1 MKNTMKKLLSLV
13 LVAMLLV
20 CAVPFQAA
28 ATEADETLTVKT
40 YVDGKYVTDKYVT
53 VKPGQKL
60 ELTKEL
66 AETLIYGDKEFVKW
80 TNMKD
85 EETTGPISYDNLK
98 KANANGYYVN
108 LYLNKKVED
117 TRVDAKVPV
126 EIYVDGSYA
135 RKGEIT
141 VPVDG
146 SVKLTKEL
154 GLSLV
159 NSDKEFVKWTGASGD
174 EATDVTIKY
183 DKITDGYFLKLFVN
197 TKKAE
202 EPVKYITLKIIDDKG
217 NAIAREFQV
226 EPVNGKSSVIDDI
239 LSYRWMGNWKDS
251 YEFVTAKSDE
261 KGNNLSLSTTINA
274 GDSLTV
280 TLKAKS
286 GSTPEGD
293 TVRVTFYGTD
303 GKAVSTYNVTSGS
316 SIDSKKVSDA
326 QSKADNKTG
335 YTFKGWKID
344 NKGDLYTSAQVA
356 KLVIKGNVEFYA
368 YLEKDTTTT
377 NNKFPYKVYLHIF
390 KDNKVDDPAKTINIT
405 EGIALDGKVTLDEVK
420 TVVKNY
426 YTAKTSD
433 GIKYDGMY
441 MAKGNWVGN
450 FVNDTQKYDTISDTN
465 ELRKESEVHINVMIT
480 NANAKSATNEE
491 ADKTNPKT
499 GDMIFI
505 PVIFMVVSGAAIAG
519 VYFYNKIIRQN
530 LVWAVI
536 YNIICIPIAAA
547 GIVNPSIAAAAMS
560 LSSNGVLLNSLRLKN
575 IEK

>member
-146 SVKLTKEL
+146 SVKLTNLKKALGETGKAEFEL
-154 GLSLV
+154 TGGV
-159 NSDKEFVKWTGASGD
+159 NGDSWFGIYSTATAPDLQGSTGNAQDFGGYKD
-174 EATDVTIKY
+174 AGID
-183 DKITDGYFLKLFVN
+183 DGYSLKLFVN

-226 EPVNGKSSVIDDI
+226 EPVNGKSSVISDI

-261 KGNNLSLSTTINA
+261 KGNNLSLSTTIDA

-390 KDNKVDDPAKTINIT
+390 KDNKIDDPAKTINIT

-480 NANAKSATNEE
+480 NANAKSTTNEK

-519 VYFYNKIIRQN
+519 VYFYNKKRS
-530 LVWAVI
+530 A
-536 YNIICIPIAAA
+536 
-547 GIVNPSIAAAAMS
+547 
-560 LSSNGVLLNSLRLKN
+560 R
-575 IEK
+575 

>member
-28 ATEADETLTVKT
+28 AAENAENLTVKT
-40 YVDGKYVTDKYVT
+40 YVDGKYVTDKHVS
-53 VKPGQKL
+53 VNPGESL
-60 ELTKEL
+60 TLTKEL
-66 AETLIYGDKEFVKW
+66 AETLVEDNKEFVKW

-159 NSDKEFVKWTGASGD
+159 NSDKEFVKWTGASGN

-183 DKITDGYFLKLFVN
+183 AGIDDDYSLKLYVN

-202 EPVKYITLKIIDDKG
+202 ETPKYITTYIVDDKG
-217 NAIAREFQV
+217 NAISSDTNF
-226 EPVNGKSSVIDDI
+226 EPANGKSAVISDI
-239 LSYRWMGNWKDS
+239 MTWRWLKGWENS
-251 YEFVTAKSDE
+251 YEFVTAKSA
-261 KGNNLSLSTTINA
+261 KLGNKLTASTTINV
-274 GDSLTV
+274 GDTV
-280 TLKAKS
+280 TITVKAKGS
-286 GSTPEGD
+286 STPEAD

-390 KDNKVDDPAKTINIT
+390 KDNKIDDPAKTINIT

-480 NANAKSATNEE
+480 NANAKSTTNEK

-519 VYFYNKIIRQN
+519 VYFYNKKRS
-530 LVWAVI
+530 A
-536 YNIICIPIAAA
+536 
-547 GIVNPSIAAAAMS
+547 
-560 LSSNGVLLNSLRLKN
+560 R
-575 IEK
+575 

>member
-28 ATEADETLTVKT
+28 AAETDAKTVKVNV
-40 YVDGKYVTDKYVT
+40 YVDDVPTADKTIT
-53 VKPGQKL
+53 VKPGESITL
-60 ELTKEL
+60 NEEL
-66 AETLIYGDKEFVKW
+66 AKSLVKSDKAFVKW
-80 TNMKD
+80 TGASGN
-85 EETTGPISYDNLK
+85 E
-98 KANANGYYVN
+98 ANGQVIPYEKIPADYSVN
-108 LYLNKKVED
+108 LYVKKVVED

-126 EIYVDGSYA
+126 KIYVDGSYV
-135 RKGEIT
+135 RDGEIT

-154 GLSLV
+154 GLKLV
-159 NSDKEFVKWTGASGD
+159 KEDKEFVKWTGASD
-174 EATDVTIKY
+174 NEATDVTINY
-183 DKITDGYFLKLFVN
+183 AGIDDGYFLKLFVN

-202 EPVKYITLKIIDDKG
+202 EPAKPITVKIVDDKG
-217 NAIAREFQV
+217 NAIAKQFEV
-226 EPVNGKSSVIDDI
+226 TPANGKSSVIGDI
-239 LSYRWMGNWKDS
+239 LTQRWMGNWKDS

-261 KGNNLSLSTTINA
+261 KGGTLTLSTTINA

-280 TLKAKS
+280 TLKTKS
-286 GSTPEGD
+286 ST
-293 TVRVTFYGTD
+293 
-303 GKAVSTYNVTSGS
+303 
-316 SIDSKKVSDA
+316 
-326 QSKADNKTG
+326 
-335 YTFKGWKID
+335 
-344 NKGDLYTSAQVA
+344 
-356 KLVIKGNVEFYA
+356 GN
-368 YLEKDTTTT
+368 TTNNTTT

-465 ELRKESEVHINVMIT
+465 DMRKESEVHINVMIT
-480 NANAKSATNEE
+480 NANAKSTTTEK

-519 VYFYNKIIRQN
+519 VYFYNKKRS
-530 LVWAVI
+530 A
-536 YNIICIPIAAA
+536 
-547 GIVNPSIAAAAMS
+547 
-560 LSSNGVLLNSLRLKN
+560 R
-575 IEK
+575 

>member
-28 ATEADETLTVKT
+28 AAETDAKTVKVNV
-40 YVDGKYVTDKYVT
+40 YVDDVPTADKTIT
-53 VKPGQKL
+53 VKPGESITL
-60 ELTKEL
+60 NEEL
-66 AETLIYGDKEFVKW
+66 AKSLVKSDKAFVKW
-80 TNMKD
+80 TGASGN
-85 EETTGPISYDNLK
+85 E
-98 KANANGYYVN
+98 ANGQVIPYEKIPADYSVN
-108 LYLNKKVED
+108 LYVKKVVED

-126 EIYVDGSYA
+126 KIYVDGSYV
-135 RKGEIT
+135 RDGEIT

-154 GLSLV
+154 GLKLV
-159 NSDKEFVKWTGASGD
+159 KEDKEFVKWTGASD
-174 EATDVTIKY
+174 NEATDVTINY
-183 DKITDGYFLKLFVN
+183 AGIDDGYFLKLFVN

-202 EPVKYITLKIIDDKG
+202 EPAKPITVKIVDDKG
-217 NAIAREFQV
+217 NAIAKQFEV
-226 EPVNGKSSVIDDI
+226 TPANGKSSVIGDI
-239 LSYRWMGNWKDS
+239 LTQRWKGDWKDS

-261 KGNNLSLSTTINA
+261 KGGTLTLSTTINA

-280 TLKAKS
+280 TLKTKS
-286 GSTPEGD
+286 ST
-293 TVRVTFYGTD
+293 
-303 GKAVSTYNVTSGS
+303 
-316 SIDSKKVSDA
+316 
-326 QSKADNKTG
+326 
-335 YTFKGWKID
+335 
-344 NKGDLYTSAQVA
+344 
-356 KLVIKGNVEFYA
+356 GN
-368 YLEKDTTTT
+368 TTNNTTT

-480 NANAKSATNEE
+480 NANAKSTTNEK

-519 VYFYNKIIRQN
+519 VYFYNKKRS
-530 LVWAVI
+530 A
-536 YNIICIPIAAA
+536 
-547 GIVNPSIAAAAMS
+547 
-560 LSSNGVLLNSLRLKN
+560 R
-575 IEK
+575 

>member
-28 ATEADETLTVKT
+28 ATEASVEKLNVKV
-40 YVDGKYVTDKYVT
+40 YVDGEYKTDKQID
-53 VKPGQKL
+53 VKPGESL
-60 ELTKEL
+60 TLTKEL
-66 AETLIYGDKEFVKW
+66 AETMIKSDKEFVKW

-85 EETTGPISYDNLK
+85 VETTGPISYDNLK
-98 KANANGYYVN
+98 KANADGYYVN
-108 LYLNKKVED
+108 LYVKKVVAD

-126 EIYVDGSYA
+126 KIYVDGSYV
-135 RKGEIT
+135 RDGEIT

-154 GLSLV
+154 GLKLV
-159 NSDKEFVKWTGASGD
+159 REDKEFVKWTGASD
-174 EATDVTIKY
+174 NEATDVTINY
-183 DKITDGYFLKLFVN
+183 AGIDDGYSLKLYVS

-202 EPVKYITLKIIDDKG
+202 EPAKPITVKIVDDKG
-217 NAIAREFQV
+217 NAIAKQFEV
-226 EPVNGKSSVIDDI
+226 TPVNGKSSVIGDI
-239 LSYRWMGNWKDS
+239 LTQRWKGDWKDS

-261 KGNNLSLSTTINA
+261 KGGTLTLSTTINA

-280 TLKAKS
+280 TLKTKS
-286 GSTPEGD
+286 ST
-293 TVRVTFYGTD
+293 
-303 GKAVSTYNVTSGS
+303 
-316 SIDSKKVSDA
+316 
-326 QSKADNKTG
+326 
-335 YTFKGWKID
+335 
-344 NKGDLYTSAQVA
+344 
-356 KLVIKGNVEFYA
+356 GN
-368 YLEKDTTTT
+368 TTTT

-441 MAKGNWVGN
+441 LAKGNWVGN
-450 FVNDTQKYDTISDTN
+450 FVNDTQKYTTIEDTN
-465 ELRKESEVHINVMIT
+465 EFRKESEVHINVMIT
-480 NANAKSATNEE
+480 NANAKSTTTEK

-505 PVIFMVVSGAAIAG
+505 PVIFMLVSGAAIAG
-519 VYFYNKIIRQN
+519 VYFYNKKRS
-530 LVWAVI
+530 A
-536 YNIICIPIAAA
+536 
-547 GIVNPSIAAAAMS
+547 
-560 LSSNGVLLNSLRLKN
+560 R
-575 IEK
+575 

>member
-28 ATEADETLTVKT
+28 ATEADAKTVKVNV
-40 YVDGKYVTDKYVT
+40 YVDDVLTADKTIT
-53 VKPGQKL
+53 VKPGDSITL
-60 ELTKEL
+60 NEEL
-66 AETLIYGDKEFVKW
+66 AKSLVKSDKAFVKW
-80 TNMKD
+80 TGASGN
-85 EETTGPISYDNLK
+85 E
-98 KANANGYYVN
+98 ANGQVIPYEKIPADYSVN
-108 LYLNKKVED
+108 LYVKKIVED

-126 EIYVDGSYA
+126 KIYVDGSYV
-135 RKGEIT
+135 RDGEIT

-146 SVKLTKEL
+146 AVTLTKEL
-154 GLSLV
+154 GLKLV
-159 NSDKEFVKWTGASGD
+159 KEDKEFVKWTGASD
-174 EATDVTIKY
+174 NDATNVTINY
-183 DKITDGYFLKLFVN
+183 AGIGDGYFLKLYVN
-197 TKKAE
+197 TKKVE
-202 EPVKYITLKIIDDKG
+202 EPAKYITLKIIDDKG

-226 EPVNGKSSVIDDI
+226 EPVNGKASVIGDI

-356 KLVIKGNVEFYA
+356 KLVIKGNVDFYA

-433 GIKYDGMY
+433 GIKYDGLY

-450 FVNDTQKYDTISDTN
+450 FVNDTQKYTTIEDTN
-465 ELRKESEVHINVMIT
+465 EFRKESEVHINVMIT
-480 NANAKSATNEE
+480 NANAKSTTNEK

-519 VYFYNKIIRQN
+519 VYFYNKKRS
-530 LVWAVI
+530 A
-536 YNIICIPIAAA
+536 
-547 GIVNPSIAAAAMS
+547 
-560 LSSNGVLLNSLRLKN
+560 R
-575 IEK
+575 

>member
-28 ATEADETLTVKT
+28 AAETDAKTVKVNV
-40 YVDGKYVTDKYVT
+40 YVDDVPTADKTIT
-53 VKPGQKL
+53 VKPGESITL
-60 ELTKEL
+60 NEEL
-66 AETLIYGDKEFVKW
+66 AKSLVKSDKAFVKW
-80 TNMKD
+80 TGASGN
-85 EETTGPISYDNLK
+85 E
-98 KANANGYYVN
+98 ANGQVIPYEKIPADYSVN
-108 LYLNKKVED
+108 LYVKKVVED

-126 EIYVDGSYA
+126 KIYVDGSYV
-135 RKGEIT
+135 RDGEIT

-154 GLSLV
+154 GLKLV
-159 NSDKEFVKWTGASGD
+159 KEDKEFVKWTGASD
-174 EATDVTIKY
+174 NEATDVTINY
-183 DKITDGYFLKLFVN
+183 AGIDDGYFLKLFVN

-202 EPVKYITLKIIDDKG
+202 EPAKPITVKIVDDKG
-217 NAIAREFQV
+217 NAIAKQFEV
-226 EPVNGKSSVIDDI
+226 TPANGKSSVIGDI
-239 LSYRWMGNWKDS
+239 LTQRWKGDWKDS

-261 KGNNLSLSTTINA
+261 KGGTLTLSTTINA

-280 TLKAKS
+280 TLKTKS
-286 GSTPEGD
+286 ST
-293 TVRVTFYGTD
+293 
-303 GKAVSTYNVTSGS
+303 
-316 SIDSKKVSDA
+316 
-326 QSKADNKTG
+326 
-335 YTFKGWKID
+335 
-344 NKGDLYTSAQVA
+344 
-356 KLVIKGNVEFYA
+356 GN
-368 YLEKDTTTT
+368 TTNNTTT

-441 MAKGNWVGN
+441 LAKGNWVGN
-450 FVNDTQKYDTISDTN
+450 FVNDTQKYTTIEDTN
-465 ELRKESEVHINVMIT
+465 EMRKESEVHINVMIT
-480 NANAKSATNEE
+480 NANAKSTTNEK

-519 VYFYNKIIRQN
+519 VYFYNKKRS
-530 LVWAVI
+530 A
-536 YNIICIPIAAA
+536 
-547 GIVNPSIAAAAMS
+547 
-560 LSSNGVLLNSLRLKN
+560 R
-575 IEK
+575 

>member
-28 ATEADETLTVKT
+28 AAEEAENLTVKT
-40 YVDGKYVTDKYVT
+40 YVDGKYVTDKHVS
-53 VKPGQKL
+53 VNPGESL
-60 ELTKEL
+60 TLTKEL
-66 AETLIYGDKEFVKW
+66 AETLVEDNKEFVKW

-108 LYLNKKVED
+108 LYVNKKVED

-126 EIYVDGSYA
+126 KIYVDGSYA
-135 RKGEIT
+135 RDGEIT

-159 NSDKEFVKWTGASGD
+159 NSDKEFVKWTGASGN

-183 DKITDGYFLKLFVN
+183 AGIDDDYSLKLYVN

-202 EPVKYITLKIIDDKG
+202 ETPKYITTYIVDDKG
-217 NAIAREFQV
+217 NAISSDTNF
-226 EPVNGKSSVIDDI
+226 EPANGKSAVISDI
-239 LSYRWMGNWKDS
+239 MTWRWLKGWENS
-251 YEFVTAKSDE
+251 YEFVTAKSIE
-261 KGNNLSLSTTINA
+261 KGSKLTASTTINV
-274 GDSLTV
+274 GDTV
-280 TLKAKS
+280 TITVKAKS
-286 GSTPEGD
+286 GSTPEAG

-316 SIDSKKVSDA
+316 KIDSKKVSDA

-344 NKGDLYTSAQVA
+344 NKGDLYTSAKVA
-356 KLVIKGNVEFYA
+356 DLTIKGNVEFYA

-390 KDNKVDDPAKTINIT
+390 KDNKIDDPAKTINIT

-465 ELRKESEVHINVMIT
+465 DMRKESEVHINVMIT
-480 NANAKSATNEE
+480 NANAKSTTTEK

-519 VYFYNKIIRQN
+519 VYFYNKKRS
-530 LVWAVI
+530 A
-536 YNIICIPIAAA
+536 
-547 GIVNPSIAAAAMS
+547 
-560 LSSNGVLLNSLRLKN
+560 R
-575 IEK
+575 

>member
-1 MKNTMKKLLSLV
+1 MKKLLSLV

-28 ATEADETLTVKT
+28 AAEADAKTVKVNV
-40 YVDGKYVTDKYVT
+40 YVDDVLTADKTIT
-53 VKPGQKL
+53 VKPGESITL
-60 ELTKEL
+60 NEEL
-66 AETLIYGDKEFVKW
+66 AKSLVKSDKAFVKW
-80 TNMKD
+80 TGASGN
-85 EETTGPISYDNLK
+85 E
-98 KANANGYYVN
+98 ANGQVIPYEKIPADYSVN
-108 LYLNKKVED
+108 LYVKKIVED

-126 EIYVDGSYA
+126 KIYVDGSYV
-135 RKGEIT
+135 RDGEIT

-146 SVKLTKEL
+146 AVTLTKEL
-154 GLSLV
+154 GLKLV
-159 NSDKEFVKWTGASGD
+159 KEDKEFVKWTGASD
-174 EATDVTIKY
+174 NDATNVTINY
-183 DKITDGYFLKLFVN
+183 AGITDGYSLKLYVN
-197 TKKAE
+197 TKKVE
-202 EPVKYITLKIIDDKG
+202 EPAKYITLKIIDDKG

-226 EPVNGKSSVIDDI
+226 EPVNGKSSVISDI

-251 YEFVTAKSDE
+251 YEFVTAKSNE
-261 KGNNLSLSTTINA
+261 KGSNLSLSTTINA

-356 KLVIKGNVEFYA
+356 KLVIKGNVDFYA
-368 YLEKDTTTT
+368 QLEKNSTT
-377 NNKFPYKVYLHIF
+377 NNKFPHEVYLQIY
-390 KDNKVDDPAKTINIT
+390 KDTKLSAPDKTIKISD
-405 EGIALDGKVTLDEVK
+405 GIAVDGVVSMKEVQS
-420 TVVKNY
+420 VVKNY
-426 YTAKTSD
+426 YTAKNSD
-433 GIKYDGMY
+433 GIQYDGLY
-441 MAKGNWVGN
+441 LAEGN
-450 FVNDTQKYDTISDTN
+450 FAGNYVTDSGKQDSFDDINARRQERN
-465 ELRKESEVHINVMIT
+465 VHINVMIT
-480 NANAKSATNEE
+480 NANAKSNTNEK

-519 VYFYNKIIRQN
+519 VYFYNKKRN
-530 LVWAVI
+530 A
-536 YNIICIPIAAA
+536 
-547 GIVNPSIAAAAMS
+547 
-560 LSSNGVLLNSLRLKN
+560 R
-575 IEK
+575 

>member
-80 TNMKD
+80 TNMND
-85 EETTGPISYDNLK
+85 VETTGPISYDGLQ
-98 KANANGYYVN
+98 KAESGYYVN
-108 LYLNKKVED
+108 LYVKTKD

-126 EIYVDGSYA
+126 KIYVDGSYV
-135 RKGEIT
+135 RDGEIT

-146 SVKLTKEL
+146 AVTLTKEL
-154 GLSLV
+154 GLKLV
-159 NSDKEFVKWTGASGD
+159 KEDKEFVKWTGASD
-174 EATDVTIKY
+174 NDATNVTINY
-183 DKITDGYFLKLFVN
+183 AGIGDGYFLKLYVN

-202 EPVKYITLKIIDDKG
+202 EPVKPITVKIVDDKG
-217 NAIAREFQV
+217 NAIAKQFEV
-226 EPVNGKSSVIDDI
+226 TPANGKSSVVGDI
-239 LSYRWMGNWKDS
+239 LTQRWMGNWKDS

-261 KGNNLSLSTTINA
+261 KGNNLSLTTTINA

-286 GSTPEGD
+286 GSTPEAG

-356 KLVIKGNVEFYA
+356 KLVIKGNVDFYA

-441 MAKGNWVGN
+441 LAKGNWVGN
-450 FVNDTQKYDTISDTN
+450 FVNDTQKYTTIEDTN
-465 ELRKESEVHINVMIT
+465 EFRKESEVHINVMIT
-480 NANAKSATNEE
+480 NANAKSTTNEK

-519 VYFYNKIIRQN
+519 VYFYNKKRN
-530 LVWAVI
+530 A
-536 YNIICIPIAAA
+536 
-547 GIVNPSIAAAAMS
+547 
-560 LSSNGVLLNSLRLKN
+560 R
-575 IEK
+575 

>member
-28 ATEADETLTVKT
+28 AAEDAENLTVKT
-40 YVDGKYVTDKYVT
+40 YVDGKYVTDKYVS
-53 VKPGQKL
+53 VKPGESL
-60 ELTKEL
+60 TLTKEL
-66 AETLIYGDKEFVKW
+66 AETLVEDNKEFVKW

-159 NSDKEFVKWTGASGD
+159 NSDKEFVKWTGASD
-174 EATDVTIKY
+174 NEATDVTIKY
-183 DKITDGYFLKLFVN
+183 AGIDDGYSLKLYVN
-197 TKKAE
+197 TKKVE
-202 EPVKYITLKIIDDKG
+202 EPAKVITTYIVDDKG
-217 NAIAREFQV
+217 NAISSDTNFQ
-226 EPVNGKSSVIDDI
+226 PVNGKSAVISDI
-239 LSYRWMGNWKDS
+239 LTYRWLNTWKDS
-251 YEFVTAKSDE
+251 YEFVTAKSNE
-261 KGNNLSLSTTINA
+261 KGNNLSLSTTINV
-274 GDSLTV
+274 GDTLTV
-280 TLKAKS
+280 TVKAKS
-286 GSTPEGD
+286 GSTPEAG

-356 KLVIKGNVEFYA
+356 KLVIKSNVEFYA

-441 MAKGNWVGN
+441 LAKGNWVGN
-450 FVNDTQKYDTISDTN
+450 FVNDTQKYTTIEDTN
-465 ELRKESEVHINVMIT
+465 EMRKESEVHINVMIT
-480 NANAKSATNEE
+480 NANAKSTTNEK

-519 VYFYNKIIRQN
+519 VYFYNKKRN
-530 LVWAVI
+530 A
-536 YNIICIPIAAA
+536 
-547 GIVNPSIAAAAMS
+547 
-560 LSSNGVLLNSLRLKN
+560 R
-575 IEK
+575 

>member
-28 ATEADETLTVKT
+28 AAETDAKTVKVNV
-40 YVDGKYVTDKYVT
+40 YVDDVPTADKTIT
-53 VKPGQKL
+53 VKPGESITL
-60 ELTKEL
+60 NEEL
-66 AETLIYGDKEFVKW
+66 AKSLVKSDKAFVKW
-80 TNMKD
+80 TGASGN
-85 EETTGPISYDNLK
+85 E
-98 KANANGYYVN
+98 ANGQVIPYEKIPADYSVN
-108 LYLNKKVED
+108 LYVKKVVED

-126 EIYVDGSYA
+126 KIYVDGSYV
-135 RKGEIT
+135 RDGEIT

-154 GLSLV
+154 GLKLV
-159 NSDKEFVKWTGASGD
+159 KEDKEFVKWTGASD
-174 EATDVTIKY
+174 NEATDVTINY
-183 DKITDGYFLKLFVN
+183 AGIDDGYFLKLFVN

-202 EPVKYITLKIIDDKG
+202 EPAKPITVKIVDDKG
-217 NAIAREFQV
+217 NAIAKQFEV
-226 EPVNGKSSVIDDI
+226 TPANGKSSVIGDI
-239 LSYRWMGNWKDS
+239 LTQRWKGDWKDS

-261 KGNNLSLSTTINA
+261 KGGTLTLSTTINA

-280 TLKAKS
+280 TLKTKS
-286 GSTPEGD
+286 ST
-293 TVRVTFYGTD
+293 
-303 GKAVSTYNVTSGS
+303 
-316 SIDSKKVSDA
+316 
-326 QSKADNKTG
+326 
-335 YTFKGWKID
+335 
-344 NKGDLYTSAQVA
+344 
-356 KLVIKGNVEFYA
+356 GN
-368 YLEKDTTTT
+368 TTNNTTT

-441 MAKGNWVGN
+441 LAKGNWVGN
-450 FVNDTQKYDTISDTN
+450 FVNDTQKYTTIEDTN
-465 ELRKESEVHINVMIT
+465 EMRKESEVHINVMIT
-480 NANAKSATNEE
+480 NANAKSTTTEK

-519 VYFYNKIIRQN
+519 VYFYNKKRS
-530 LVWAVI
+530 A
-536 YNIICIPIAAA
+536 
-547 GIVNPSIAAAAMS
+547 
-560 LSSNGVLLNSLRLKN
+560 R
-575 IEK
+575 

>member
-28 ATEADETLTVKT
+28 AAEDAENLTVKT
-40 YVDGKYVTDKYVT
+40 YVDGKYATDKFVS
-53 VKPGQKL
+53 VKPGDSL
-60 ELTKEL
+60 TLTKEL
-66 AETLIYGDKEFVKW
+66 AETLVEDNKEFVRW
-80 TNMKD
+80 TNMND

-108 LYLNKKVED
+108 LYVNKKVED

-126 EIYVDGSYA
+126 KIYVDGSYA
-135 RKGEIT
+135 RDGEIT

-146 SVKLTKEL
+146 AVTLTKEL
-154 GLSLV
+154 GLKLV
-159 NSDKEFVKWTGASGD
+159 KEDKEFVKWTGPSSD
-174 EATDVTIKY
+174 NDATDVTIKY
-183 DKITDGYFLKLFVN
+183 AAITDGYFLKLYVN
-197 TKKAE
+197 TKKVE
-202 EPVKYITLKIIDDKG
+202 EPAKVITTYIVDDKG
-217 NAIAREFQV
+217 NAISSDTNFQ
-226 EPVNGKSSVIDDI
+226 PVNGKSAVISDI
-239 LSYRWMGNWKDS
+239 LTYRWLNTWKDS
-251 YEFVTAKSDE
+251 YEFVTAKSNE
-261 KGNNLSLSTTINA
+261 KGNDLSLSTTINV
-274 GDSLTV
+274 GDTLTV
-280 TLKAKS
+280 TVKAKS
-286 GSTPEGD
+286 GSTPEAG

-326 QSKADNKTG
+326 QTKADNKTG

-356 KLVIKGNVEFYA
+356 KLVIKGNVDFYA
-368 YLEKDTTTT
+368 QLEKDTTTT

-441 MAKGNWVGN
+441 LAKGNWVGN
-450 FVNDTQKYDTISDTN
+450 FVNDTQKYTTIEDTN
-465 ELRKESEVHINVMIT
+465 EFRKESEVHINVMIT
-480 NANAKSATNEE
+480 NANAKSTTNEK

-519 VYFYNKIIRQN
+519 VYFYNKKRN
-530 LVWAVI
+530 A
-536 YNIICIPIAAA
+536 
-547 GIVNPSIAAAAMS
+547 
-560 LSSNGVLLNSLRLKN
+560 R
-575 IEK
+575 

>member
-28 ATEADETLTVKT
+28 AAETDAKTVKVNV
-40 YVDGKYVTDKYVT
+40 YVDDVPTADKTIT
-53 VKPGQKL
+53 VKPGESITL
-60 ELTKEL
+60 NEEL
-66 AETLIYGDKEFVKW
+66 AKSLVKSDKAFVKW
-80 TNMKD
+80 TGASGN
-85 EETTGPISYDNLK
+85 E
-98 KANANGYYVN
+98 ANGQVIPYEKIPADYSVN
-108 LYLNKKVED
+108 LYVKKVVED

-126 EIYVDGSYA
+126 KIYVDGSYV
-135 RKGEIT
+135 RDGEIT

-154 GLSLV
+154 GLKLV
-159 NSDKEFVKWTGASGD
+159 KEDKEFVKWTGASD
-174 EATDVTIKY
+174 NEATDVTINY
-183 DKITDGYFLKLFVN
+183 AGIDDGYFLKLFVN

-202 EPVKYITLKIIDDKG
+202 EPAKPITVKIVDDKG
-217 NAIAREFQV
+217 NAIAKQFEV
-226 EPVNGKSSVIDDI
+226 TPANGKSSVIGDI
-239 LSYRWMGNWKDS
+239 LTQRWKGDWKDS

-261 KGNNLSLSTTINA
+261 KGGTLTLSTTINA

-280 TLKAKS
+280 TLKTKS
-286 GSTPEGD
+286 ST
-293 TVRVTFYGTD
+293 
-303 GKAVSTYNVTSGS
+303 
-316 SIDSKKVSDA
+316 
-326 QSKADNKTG
+326 
-335 YTFKGWKID
+335 
-344 NKGDLYTSAQVA
+344 
-356 KLVIKGNVEFYA
+356 GN
-368 YLEKDTTTT
+368 TTNNTTT

-480 NANAKSATNEE
+480 NANAKSTTTEK

-519 VYFYNKIIRQN
+519 VYFYNKKRS
-530 LVWAVI
+530 A
-536 YNIICIPIAAA
+536 
-547 GIVNPSIAAAAMS
+547 
-560 LSSNGVLLNSLRLKN
+560 R
-575 IEK
+575 

>member
-28 ATEADETLTVKT
+28 AAEDAENLTVKT
-40 YVDGKYVTDKYVT
+40 YVDGKYVTDKYVS
-53 VKPGQKL
+53 VKPGESL
-60 ELTKEL
+60 TLTKEL
-66 AETLIYGDKEFVKW
+66 AETLVEDNKEFVKW

-108 LYLNKKVED
+108 LYVNKKVED

-126 EIYVDGSYA
+126 KIYVDGSYV
-135 RKGEIT
+135 RDGEIT

-146 SVKLTKEL
+146 AVTLTKEL
-154 GLSLV
+154 GLKLV
-159 NSDKEFVKWTGASGD
+159 KEDKEFVKWTGASD
-174 EATDVTIKY
+174 NDATNVTINY
-183 DKITDGYFLKLFVN
+183 AGITDGYSLKLYVN
-197 TKKAE
+197 TKKVE
-202 EPVKYITLKIIDDKG
+202 EPAKYITLKIIDDKG

-226 EPVNGKSSVIDDI
+226 EPVNGKSSVISDI

-251 YEFVTAKSDE
+251 YEFVTAKSNE
-261 KGNNLSLSTTINA
+261 KGSNLSLSTTINA

-293 TVRVTFYGTD
+293 TVRVTFYAPD
-303 GKAVSTYNVTSGS
+303 GNGFKSVSTYNVTSGS

-356 KLVIKGNVEFYA
+356 KLVIKGNVDFYA

-480 NANAKSATNEE
+480 NANAKSATNEK

-519 VYFYNKIIRQN
+519 VYFYNKKRS
-530 LVWAVI
+530 A
-536 YNIICIPIAAA
+536 
-547 GIVNPSIAAAAMS
+547 
-560 LSSNGVLLNSLRLKN
+560 R
-575 IEK
+575 

>member
-126 EIYVDGSYA
+126 KIYVDGSYA
-135 RKGEIT
+135 RDGEIT

-146 SVKLTKEL
+146 AVTLTKEL
-154 GLSLV
+154 GLKLV
-159 NSDKEFVKWTGASGD
+159 KEDKEFVKWTGASD
-174 EATDVTIKY
+174 NEATDVTIKY
-183 DKITDGYFLKLFVN
+183 AGIDDGYFLKLFVN

-202 EPVKYITLKIIDDKG
+202 EPVKPITVKIVDDKG
-217 NAIAREFQV
+217 NAIAKEFQV
-226 EPVNGKSSVIDDI
+226 TPVNGKYSVIGDI
-239 LSYRWMGNWKDS
+239 LTQRWKGDWKDS

-261 KGNNLSLSTTINA
+261 KGGTLSLSTNINA
-274 GDSLTV
+274 GDTLVV

-286 GSTPEGD
+286 TSTD
-293 TVRVTFYGTD
+293 NTNNGT
-303 GKAVSTYNVTSGS
+303 T
-316 SIDSKKVSDA
+316 
-326 QSKADNKTG
+326 
-335 YTFKGWKID
+335 
-344 NKGDLYTSAQVA
+344 
-356 KLVIKGNVEFYA
+356 
-368 YLEKDTTTT
+368 
-377 NNKFPYKVYLHIF
+377 NKFPYKVYLHIF

-441 MAKGNWVGN
+441 LAEGNWVGN
-450 FVNDTQKYDTISDTN
+450 FVNDTKKYDTISDTN
-465 ELRKESEVHINVMIT
+465 EMRKTREVHINVMIT
-480 NANAKSATNEE
+480 NANAKSSEK

-505 PVIFMVVSGAAIAG
+505 PVIFMVVSSAAIAG
-519 VYFYNKIIRQN
+519 VYFYNKKRS
-530 LVWAVI
+530 A
-536 YNIICIPIAAA
+536 
-547 GIVNPSIAAAAMS
+547 
-560 LSSNGVLLNSLRLKN
+560 R
-575 IEK
+575 